1 MKKALLVIS
10 FGTSYHET
18 RIKNIE
24 ACEADIQKAFPDRD
38 FFRAWTSSMIRKKI
52 AKRDQINIDSPK
64 EALERLLQLGYTDIA
79 IQSLHVIN
87 GDEFE
92 KIISEVAVY
101 QDKFEKIVIGK
112 PLLNSFDDY
121 QFVIDALCAQSPIL
135 QPDER
140 ILLMGHG
147 ASHHAFSAY
156 ACLAH
161 MLRERNLP
169 IMLGAVESYPEL
181 DSILPQLMAAKIK
194 KVHLM
199 PFMVV
204 AGDHA
209 INDMASEHEDSWSS
223 QIRALGIETENHLCG
238 LGENKQIRALFV
250 QHLQQALNEGN
261 NL

>member
-10 FGTSYHET
+10 FGTSYSET

-24 ACEADIQKAFPDRD
+24 ACEEEIRQAFPDRD
-38 FFRAWTSSMIRKKI
+38 FFRAWTSKI
-52 AKRDQINIDSPK
+52 ICQKVARRDQMYIDSPQ
-64 EALERLLQLGYTDIA
+64 EAFERLHQLGYTDIA

-92 KIISEVAVY
+92 KIVFEAKNY
-101 QDKFEKIVIGK
+101 QDKFEKMVIGK
-112 PLLNSFDDY
+112 PLLSSFEDY
-121 QFVIDALCAQSPIL
+121 QAVIDALWGQSPKL
-135 QPDER
+135 QSDEY
-140 ILLMGHG
+140 IVLMGHG
-147 ASHHAFSAY
+147 ATHHAFAAY
-156 ACLAH
+156 ACLDH
-161 MLRERNLP
+161 LLRDKALP

-181 DSILPQLMAAKIK
+181 DGILTRLQAEKIR

-209 INDMASEHEDSWSS
+209 INDMASEEVDSWSS
-223 QIRALGIETENHLCG
+223 RIRALGIQTENHLCG

-250 QHLQQALNEGN
+250 QHLQQALRGEN
-261 NL
+261 N